1 MFDFNCTT
9 AFLFSKKK
17 KKTHSNIKQS
27 SAVVVQEVSST
38 LSCSIQCSLRQR
50 QNPQYFLNY
59 VQWFSAKEVV
69 TRRAIWK
76 CTQALMAET
85 VVGGDCQPGREW
97 GRQTS
102 WKVRAV
108 PSPQGTINSHLP
120 LIPALRE
127 LLTLAILLILA
138 RTPQSRWIILAT
150 LSTWCPLLSSALGWG
165 LLCIPLAL
173 TWNKRL
179 SSRASTTYL

>member
-1 MFDFNCTT
+1 MFEFNCTT

-17 KKTHSNIKQS
+17 KNLSNIKQS

-85 VVGGDCQPGREW
+85 VVGGDRIVSRAGNEE
-97 GRQTS
+97 GKHLA
-102 WKVRAV
+102 KVRAV
-108 PSPQGTINSHLP
+108 PSPQRTITSHLP

-138 RTPQSRWIILAT
+138 RTPQR
-150 LSTWCPLLSSALGWG
+150 
-165 LLCIPLAL
+165 
-173 TWNKRL
+173 R
-179 SSRASTTYL
+179 

>member
-1 MFDFNCTT
+1 MFDSNCTT

-85 VVGGDCQPGREW
+85 VVGGDSIV
-97 GRQTS
+97 S
-102 WKVRAV
+102 WAGNEEGK
-108 PSPQGTINSHLP
+108 HL
-120 LIPALRE
+120 
-127 LLTLAILLILA
+127 
-138 RTPQSRWIILAT
+138 
-150 LSTWCPLLSSALGWG
+150 G
-165 LLCIPLAL
+165 
-173 TWNKRL
+173 K
-179 SSRASTTYL
+179 